1 MAVTF
6 EHHDGVGSITLDNP
20 PANSYDVQIMSE
32 FGAAVDDAIDSGAR
46 AVVVRSASEKFFSA
60 GADVKKLL
68 AGDVAADMEMIGIS
82 QAAFRR
88 MAVAEAVFIA
98 HVAGHA
104 LGGGLEIALACDVRL
119 ATAGSYKLGT
129 PEVTLGLLP
138 GNGGT
143 QRLTRLIGP
152 SRAMDLLLTGRTFTA
167 AEAHEWGLVAAVY
180 DPEEADDRVRAYAVA
195 LARGP
200 ALAFAAIKRCVY
212 EGGELPLS
220 EGLALEAELVE
231 HLFGSQDAR
240 EGLHAF
246 VEKRPPEFV
255 GA

>member
-1 MAVTF
+1 MSVTF

-20 PANSYDVQIMSE
+20 PANSYDVQVMSE
-32 FGAAVDDAIDSGAR
+32 FGAAVDDAIDSGVR
-46 AVVVRSASEKFFSA
+46 AVIVRSASEKFFSA
-60 GADVKKLL
+60 GADVKKIL
-68 AGDVAADMEMIGIS
+68 AGNVAANMEMIGVS

-88 MAVAEAVFIA
+88 MAAADAVFIA
-98 HVAGHA
+98 HIAGHA

-119 ATAGSYKLGT
+119 AAAGHYKLGT

-143 QRLTRLIGP
+143 QRLTRLLGP
-152 SRAMDLLLTGRTFTA
+152 SRAMDLLLTGRTFSPS
-167 AEAHEWGLVAAVY
+167 EAHQWGLLADLY
-180 DPEEADDRVRAYAVA
+180 DPEEADDRVRAYAVSFARGAA
-195 LARGP
+195 LAI
-200 ALAFAAIKRCVY
+200 AAIKRCVH

-231 HLFGSQDAR
+231 QLFGSQDAR

-246 VEKRPPEFV
+246 VEKRPPEFA

>member
-20 PANSYDVQIMSE
+20 PANSYDLDVMSE
-32 FGAAVDDAIDSGAR
+32 FGAAVDDAIDSGAQ

-60 GADVKKLL
+60 GADVKKFL
-68 AGDVAADMEMIGIS
+68 AIDVPTNMEMIGIS
-82 QAAFRR
+82 QSAFRR
-88 MAVAEAVFIA
+88 MAESSAVFIA
-98 HVAGHA
+98 HIAGHA

-119 ATAGSYKLGT
+119 AAAGDYKLGT
-129 PEVTLGLLP
+129 PEVKLGLLP

-143 QRLTRLIGP
+143 QRLTRLLGP
-152 SRAMDLLLTGRTFTA
+152 SRALDLLLTGRTFSP
-167 AEAHEWGLVAAVY
+167 AEAHDWGLVAALY
-180 DPEEADDRVRAYAVA
+180 DPVDADDRVRAYAVA
-195 LARGP
+195 LAHGP
-200 ALAFAAIKRCVY
+200 ALALAAIKRCVY
-212 EGGELPLS
+212 EGGELSLYD
-220 EGLALEAELVE
+220 GLAVEAEAVE
-231 HLFGSQDAR
+231 YLFGSQDAR

>member
-20 PANSYDVQIMSE
+20 PANSYDLEVMSE
-32 FGAAVDDAIDSGAR
+32 FGAAVDDAIESGAR

-60 GADVKKLL
+60 GANVKRFLD
-68 AGDVAADMEMIGIS
+68 GNVAANMEMIGVS
-82 QAAFRR
+82 QSAFRR
-88 MAVAEAVFIA
+88 MAAADAVFIA
-98 HVAGHA
+98 HIAGHA

-143 QRLTRLIGP
+143 QRLTRLLGP
-152 SRAMDLLLTGRTFTA
+152 SRAMDLLLTGRTFSP
-167 AEAHEWGLVAAVY
+167 AEAHEWGLVAALY
-180 DPEEADDRVRAYAVA
+180 DPEEADDRVRAYAVTLAHGAA
-195 LARGP
+195 LAI
-200 ALAFAAIKRCVY
+200 AAIKRCVH
-212 EGGELPLS
+212 EGGDLSLS
-220 EGLALEAELVE
+220 EGLALEADLVE
-231 HLFGSQDAR
+231 HLFGSRDAR

-246 VEKRPPEFV
+246 VEKRTPEFT

>member
-1 MAVTF
+1 MSVTF
-6 EHHDGVGSITLDNP
+6 EHHDGVGSITLDHP
-20 PANSYDVQIMSE
+20 PANSYDLEVMSE
-32 FGAAVDDAIDSGAR
+32 FGAAVDDAIESGAR
-46 AVVVRSASEKFFSA
+46 AMIVRSASEKFFSD
-60 GADVKKLL
+60 GVDVRKFL
-68 AGDVAADMEMIGIS
+68 AGSVASSMEMIAVS

-88 MAVAEAVFIA
+88 MAAADAVFIA
-98 HVAGHA
+98 YIGGHA

-119 ATAGSYKLGT
+119 ATAGHYKLGT

-143 QRLTRLIGP
+143 QRLTRLVGP
-152 SRAMDLLLTGRTFTA
+152 SRAMDVLLTGRTFSP
-167 AEAHEWGLVAAVY
+167 AEAYEWGLVSALH
-180 DPEEADDRVRAYAVA
+180 DPQDSDDRVRAYAVQ

-200 ALAFAAIKRCVY
+200 ALAIAAIKRCVH
-212 EGGELPLS
+212 EGGEMSLS
-220 EGLALEAELVE
+220 EGLALEAELIE

-246 VEKRPPEFV
+246 VEKRTPEFV

>member
-6 EHHDGVGSITLDNP
+6 EHHHGVGSITLDNP
-20 PANSYDVQIMSE
+20 PANSYDLDVMSE
-32 FGAAVDDAIDSGAR
+32 FGGAVDDAIDSGAR
-46 AVVVRSASEKFFSA
+46 AIVVRSASAKFFSA
-60 GADVKKLL
+60 GADVKKFL
-68 AGDVAADMEMIGIS
+68 AGDVPANMEMIGIS

-88 MAVAEAVFIA
+88 MAESPAVFIA
-98 HVAGHA
+98 HIAGHA

-119 ATAGSYKLGT
+119 ATAGTYKLGT

-143 QRLTRLIGP
+143 QRLTRLLGP
-152 SRAMDLLLTGRTFTA
+152 SRAMDLLLTGRTFTPA
-167 AEAHEWGLVAAVY
+167 QAQEWGLVAAVY
-180 DPEEADDRVRAYAVA
+180 DPVDADDRVRAYAAA
-195 LARGP
+195 LAHGP
-200 ALAFAAIKRCVY
+200 ALAIAAIKRCVY
-212 EGGELPLS
+212 EGGEQPLS

-231 HLFGSQDAR
+231 HLFGTQDAR

-246 VEKRPPEFV
+246 LDKRTPEFV